1 MTGNALIPVETS
13 RSTPGIDR
21 RDAARIYAATQSRR
35 TAPVAMPTKGRIV
48 DLAG

>member
-1 MTGNALIPVETS
+1 MTGKALVLIETARSPS
-13 RSTPGIDR
+13 RIDR

-35 TAPVAMPTKGRIV
+35 TAPVAVPAKGRIV